1 MSIIYLGLVSF
12 VAWSISAVA
21 GGGSPIILIP
31 LTSFLLGTKSVAPT
45 ITIGMLIGNC
55 QRILMFWKYINWSVS
70 KWYFPGAL
78 VGAVLGAYSLS
89 LLYLEWLQ
97 LLIGIFLIVTVFSF
111 WMSKKER
118 TFKVKAWQF
127 LPIGFLYAFVSGL
140 IGSSGPVMNPVYL
153 NYGLLKEEMIATK
166 STHVVVVH
174 IAKLI
179 AYSTL
184 GVLSPEALGYGLVIG
199 LAAFPANLLGKFVLN
214 KISEH
219 QFRQV
224 VLVMMALAG
233 VLMVWSQRELFAF
246 W

>member
-1 MSIIYLGLVSF
+1 MSIFFLGLVSF

-21 GGGSPIILIP
+21 GGGSPIVLIP
-31 LTSFLLGTKSVAPT
+31 LTSFLLGTQSVAPT

-55 QRILMFWKYINWSVS
+55 QRILMFWKYINWPVS
-70 KWYFPGAL
+70 LWYFPGAL

-89 LLYLEWLQ
+89 ILDLKWLQ
-97 LLIGIFLIVTVFSF
+97 LVIGIFLIVTVFSF
-111 WMSKKER
+111 WVSKKER
-118 TFKVKAWQF
+118 TFEVKAWQF
-127 LPIGFLYAFVSGL
+127 LPVGFLYAFISGL
-140 IGSSGPVMNPVYL
+140 IGSSGPVMNPLYL

-179 AYSTL
+179 AYGTL
-184 GVLSPEALGYGLVIG
+184 GVLSPDALGYGLVIG
-199 LAAFPANLLGKFVLN
+199 LAAFPANLLGKFVLH

-219 QFRQV
+219 QFRQT
-224 VLVMMALAG
+224 VLAMMALAG
-233 VLMVWSQRELFAF
+233 VLMVWSQRELLTF